1 LSGSQGPTFTHY
13 NLNDSICDTG
23 ATGVYVVVG
32 SLVHA
37 KGVGEHTVL
46 NYGLVNLDILEGACP
61 DVTEDR

>member
-1 LSGSQGPTFTHY
+1 
-13 NLNDSICDTG
+13 
-23 ATGVYVVVG
+23 VYVVVG